1 MMASRSVR
9 DALVLALVV
18 ALAATLFS
26 LTLWLTREPIANAR
40 ERAAQARLL
49 ELVPDLAQEAGLSLQ
64 RWPIPPRFH
73 TGLGLEKPGFAYRVL
88 KDAQVRAVIV
98 PTVSAQGYG
107 GSIRLLVGIDQS
119 GTITGVRVVEQR
131 ETPGIGDRILTAK
144 SDWLQIFTGRS
155 RGDPPPSRWQV
166 RSAGGA
172 FDAIAGATVSS
183 RAVIRQVRHA
193 LDYFADDRQ
202 QLLAPPPRSE
212 EALSP

>member
-1 MMASRSVR
+1 MASRSAR
-9 DALVLALVV
+9 DALLLAVAT

-26 LTLWLTREPIANAR
+26 LTLWLTREPIAAAR

-49 ELVPDLAQEAGLSLQ
+49 ELVPDLARDSELTLE
-64 RWPIPPRFH
+64 RWPIPPHLH

-88 KDAQVRAVIV
+88 EAAQVRAVIV
-98 PTVSAQGYG
+98 PTVSTQGYG
-107 GSIRLLVGIDQS
+107 GPIRLLVGINRD

-131 ETPGIGDRILTAK
+131 ETPGIGDRILAEK

-155 RGDPPPSRWQV
+155 RDDPQASRWQV

-183 RAVIRQVRHA
+183 RAVIRQVRRA

-202 QLLAPPPRSE
+202 QLLAPAAQPE
-212 EALSP
+212 ETVSP